1 MDQQYDIEDGFAD
14 SYSLKFQ
21 IIYSDSGKLKA
32 VITGDT
38 LEQYFKTE
46 TRSPYDEMKDS
57 VHLKFYNKFEKVET
71 ELMADYAIRY
81 PEKDEMH
88 AKGNVVVFN
97 KKGERLDTERLTWNE
112 KTRMIH
118 CDTTVVI
125 TKPGGQKIVGSS
137 LVSDEK
143 FENYK
148 ITQVTGKLQI
158 DEREEAPE

>member
-1 MDQQYDIEDGFAD
+1 MDKQYNIGDDFAD
-14 SYSLKFQ
+14 SYSFKFE

-32 VITGDT
+32 NITGDT

-46 TRSPYDEMKDS
+46 SRSPYDEMIDS
-57 VHLKFYNKFEKVET
+57 VHLKFYNHFGEVET
-71 ELMADYAIRY
+71 EMLADYAIRF
-81 PEKDEMH
+81 PEKEVMH
-88 AKGNVVVFN
+88 AKGNVIVFN

-112 KTRMIH
+112 RTRMIN

-125 TKPGGQKIVGSS
+125 TKPGGQKIIGSS

-143 FENYK
+143 FENYS
-148 ITQVTGKLQI
+148 ITKVTGKLQI